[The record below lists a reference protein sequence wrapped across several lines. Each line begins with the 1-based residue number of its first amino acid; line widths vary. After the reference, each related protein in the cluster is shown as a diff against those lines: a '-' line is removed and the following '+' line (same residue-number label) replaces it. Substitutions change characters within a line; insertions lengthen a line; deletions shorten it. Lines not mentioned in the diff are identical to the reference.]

1 MAKPNLMD
9 ALDSVESNY
18 SDIVEIANDMI
29 CDLVNPVNNLISAIG
44 TDINSYSI
52 DQLKEYLWTLQHH
65 AYKLSE
71 VKEKSVLKADLA
83 EALRKEQY
91 ANKFNEAQGSAAV
104 KDNIALIESS
114 SQIVVEALYNLIASS
129 LKTKVDQI
137 HRLVDCLKSILMTR
151 MQEAKLSITNIE

>member
-9 ALDSVESNY
+9 ALDNVESNY
-18 SDIVEIANDMI
+18 ADIVEIANDMLH
-29 CDLVNPVNNLISAIG
+29 DLMSPVNNLINSIG
-44 TDINSYSI
+44 TNINSYSI

-137 HRLVDCLKSILMTR
+137 HRLVDALKSILMTR